1 MMIKMLL
8 LSAGLSCVLFS
19 TMALEQDVVFSAPFS
34 KDLSAETA
42 AGKVLPISGKGEI
55 IRIQNV
61 DGVKIAGDDASV
73 LLYSG
78 ESILPDDE
86 GAIEFKYYPLLKE
99 AVAACGGKD
108 VFATLVSI
116 KSSLPPDYTGLSI
129 GINAKDNG
137 NKFYP
142 WVIAAGKEGSQI
154 FRQADIGNSKW
165 YKFTICWTRQR
176 VLFYLDDR
184 LFGSMKRPP
193 VLFGDKYI
201 GIGGYGIAKG
211 YGVIADFKIYR
222 KPLKIGETDTV
233 SFIFPGRK
241 GKAELIP
248 NSSIPIKANIF
259 AAKVVT
265 DAPAILHI
273 SSGIFRVAPGQ
284 GYVVNFSDRPVR
296 YLSADAKGVLSIEL
310 EREDNCSSFTIIPC
324 DTRNLLDG
332 VEWYGQSS
340 TAPKFTLEWGH
351 ESGRTDAGMPA
362 AQSNV
367 GTYSRDPAVSR
378 SGKPGFKIEK
388 TAQSGEVSWK
398 SRPVRVKA
406 GQEYLFTG
414 WYHLTEPNFG
424 ASGMCRIILPAT
436 GDKPEKMFDPVALNP
451 LIAPLYGTQWRYVQI
466 MFKVPDGY
474 DQLYALLSLRGA
486 PQVIWWDDLSLRPAP
501 APNSF
506 LPRPPTA
513 EESSPTIP
521 IEEVRRLW
529 QTRAPVK
536 VDVKNSGNFPVLYV
550 NDKPVPSLAYNNFTI
565 KTEESEYKTTLKAG
579 IRWHYIW
586 LTPRYTSDKDWWQGK
601 GKYDFS
607 EVRKSIELALS
618 YSPDTVIMLNVRI
631 TPDYRAWGDE
641 HPDAVWRDHDG
652 RKVAGTKVHVTKP
665 DKLGNGPYDR
675 WACSYSA
682 EEFRSTVAEALRD
695 LIKHINSF
703 DCGKAVAGVNLWC
716 GTDSQWFPHVQYQG
730 FDFSPGAEKDFRI
743 FLREIYG
750 SDVNRLRQAWQN
762 PEITFETAK
771 LAPFELRTK
780 GWFLDPKKGTDR
792 WIIDSNR
799 HNDIGAMKSANYFG
813 KVVKEEFGRNI
824 FINIYSPDI
833 IQGYS
838 GRSNQKLLFE
848 DKYIDGFISVPDYG
862 VWRLPGRT
870 GNYSSVAGSLGLHG
884 KILLSELDYR
894 THTSWKPADA
904 ATQIMIQ
911 GGVNDENEFIN
922 QGRRDLGMLAAQ
934 GQGGWFLGLSR
945 NMFDSTKYVEAVN
958 ELAAAMELAAKNPM
972 PEDRGQ
978 IGVFIDDELRN
989 YAAYGFSQNFNNL
1002 SVGLARLT
1010 LSRSGVSWDAYN
1022 LADLTNP
1029 KRAKYK
1035 VNLFLAAPT
1044 ISAARIEWVKQNL
1057 QKDGNIVIFVSA
1069 AGIASDKGTFEDNI
1083 YQLTGMNVKY
1093 VPETSSHF
1101 RIRPLF
1107 GVNDE
1112 LAAGL
1117 KDNVLT
1123 ESMQPLFYIDDKS
1136 AIAFGE
1142 ITGTG
1147 KTGWA
1152 VKRFKDWTSIYIAI
1166 PGAFTPELIRNI
1178 VREAGIEP
1186 IGPCNDVTYSGNGFI
1201 TIHALSNGNK
1211 ILRLPDKCDLLDL
1224 ASGKSAGRNIDTISC
1239 QMQAGETRWFRKSIS
1254 Q

>member
-1 MMIKMLL
+1 MIKKLL
-8 LSAGLSCVLFS
+8 LSAGLSCVLLS
-19 TMALEQDVVFSAPFS
+19 TMALEPDVVFSAPFS

-42 AGKVLPISGKGEI
+42 AGKVFPVSGKGEI
-55 IRIQNV
+55 VRIQNV
-61 DGVKIAGDDASV
+61 DGVKIAGDGASV
-73 LLYSG
+73 LLYSA
-78 ESILPDDE
+78 ENILQADE
-86 GAIEFKYYPLLKE
+86 GTIEFKYYPLLKE
-99 AVAACGGKD
+99 AVAAAGGKD
-108 VFATLVSI
+108 VLATLASI
-116 KSSLPPDYTGLSI
+116 KSALPPDYAGLSI
-129 GINAKDNG
+129 GVNAKENG
-137 NKFYP
+137 RKFYP
-142 WVIAAGKEGSQI
+142 WVIAAGKDGSQI
-154 FRQADIGNSKW
+154 FRQADIGDAKW
-165 YKFTICWTRQR
+165 YKFTICWNRKS
-176 VLFYLDDR
+176 VSLFLDDR
-184 LFGSMKRPP
+184 LIGSMKRPAA
-193 VLFGDKYI
+193 LFGDKNI
-201 GIGGYGIAKG
+201 GIGGYGAAKCH
-211 YGVIADFKIYR
+211 GVIADFKIFR
-222 KPLKIGETDTV
+222 KPLKVGETDTAEF
-233 SFIFPGRK
+233 SFPGRK
-241 GKAELIP
+241 GKAELTS
-248 NSSIPIKANIF
+248 NSSIPIKENIF
-259 AAKVVT
+259 AGKVVT
-265 DAPAILHI
+265 DAPAVLRI
-273 SSGIFRVAPGQ
+273 SSGIFKVAPGQ
-284 GYVVNFSDRPVR
+284 GYAVNFSDRPVR
-296 YLSADAKGVLSIEL
+296 YLSADAKGVLNIEF
-310 EREDNCSSFTIIPC
+310 EREDNCSSFTVIPC
-324 DTRNLLDG
+324 DTKNLLDG
-332 VEWYGQSS
+332 VEWDGQSS
-340 TAPKFTLEWGH
+340 AAPKFTLEWGH
-351 ESGRTDAGMPA
+351 ENGKTDAGMQA
-362 AQSNV
+362 AQSSV
-367 GTYSRDPAVSR
+367 GTFSRDPAVSR
-378 SGKPGFKIEK
+378 SGKPAFKIDK

-398 SRPVRVKA
+398 TRPVRVKA
-406 GQEYLFTG
+406 GQEYLFSG

-436 GDKPEKMFDPVALNP
+436 ADKPEKVFDPVAFNP
-451 LIAPLYGTQWRYVQI
+451 LMAPLYGAQWRYVQI
-466 MFKVPDGY
+466 IFKVPEGY

-486 PQVIWWDDLSLRPAP
+486 PQIIWWDDISLRPAP

-506 LPRPPTA
+506 LARPPSA
-513 EESSPTIP
+513 EESSPTVP
-521 IEEVRRLW
+521 IEEVRRMW
-529 QTRAPVK
+529 RDRAPVK
-536 VDVKNSGNFPVLYV
+536 VEIRNSGDFPVLYV
-550 NDKPVPSLAYNNFTI
+550 NDQPVPSLAYNNFTV

-586 LTPRYTSDKDWWQGK
+586 LTSNYTSDKDWWQGK

-631 TPDYRAWGDE
+631 TPDYRAWGE
-641 HPDAVWRDHDG
+641 ENPDAVWRDHDG
-652 RKVAGTKVHVTKP
+652 RKVAGHKKLLTKP

-675 WACSYSA
+675 WDNSYSA

-695 LIKHINSF
+695 LVKHIKSF

-730 FDFSPGAEKDFRI
+730 FDFSPGAEKDFRV

-750 SDVNRLRQAWQN
+750 NDVNRLRQAWQN
-762 PEITFETAK
+762 PAVTFETAK
-771 LAPFELRTK
+771 FAPFELRTK

-813 KVVKEEFGRNI
+813 KVVKEEFGKNI

-838 GRSNQKLLFE
+838 GRSNQKLLFD

-870 GNYSSVAGSLGLHG
+870 GNYNSVAGSLGLHG

-911 GGVNDENEFIN
+911 GGVNDENELVN

-945 NMFDSTKYVEAVN
+945 NMFDTPKYVEAVK
-958 ELAAAMELAAKNPM
+958 EMAAAMELAAKNPM

-978 IGVFIDDELRN
+978 IGAFIDDELRS
-989 YAAYGFSQNFNNL
+989 YAAYGFSQSFNNL
-1002 SVGLARLT
+1002 SVGLARLA

-1022 LADLTNP
+1022 LDDLTNP
-1029 KRAKYK
+1029 RRAKYK
-1035 VNLFLAAPT
+1035 VNLFLAAPS
-1044 ISAARIEWVKQNL
+1044 ISAAQIEWVKQNL

-1069 AGIASDKGTFEDNI
+1069 AGIASDKGTFEENI
-1083 YQLTGMNVKY
+1083 YQLTGMHIKY
-1093 VPETSSHF
+1093 SPEISSHF
-1101 RIRPLF
+1101 RIKPLP
-1107 GVNDE
+1107 GVNDK

-1123 ESMQPLFYIDDKS
+1123 ESMQPLFYIDDNS
-1136 AIAFGE
+1136 TVALGE

-1152 VKRFKDWTSIYIAI
+1152 VKRFNDWTSIYIAV

-1178 VREAGIEP
+1178 VREAGMEP
-1186 IGPCNDVTYSGNGFI
+1186 IGPCNDVTYAGNGFI
-1201 TIHALSNGNK
+1201 TIHALSNGSK
-1211 ILRLPDKCDLLDL
+1211 TLRLPGKCDLLDL
-1224 ASGKSAGRNIDTISC
+1224 AGGKSAGKNIDTISF